1 VSLRVMPDTKK
12 FRSDLESDLERLERA
27 LQIDIPAALDTSALD
42 KQARQ
47 AGAEL
52 ERLGRKI
59 GDDLADGIERGLGE
73 PLEAPLEKSTRKSQR
88 KAPAQGAKT
97 GGAFAEGFS
106 RRVQAALSS
115 LPEAE
120 ITADSTDADLK
131 LQVLRKSLAELGDK
145 KIGVDIQ
152 ADTARAE
159 LAVIRSE
166 LAGLAETAS
175 VDVRMNTAAAIGQLN
190 AFEADLARMDK
201 NIEIDV
207 DVDRGR
213 AQLGGLVEDAAKAG
227 GGITSALSGAFSS
240 VSNNVIIMSLAIG
253 AALGALPFAAGIAA
267 VGIVAALG
275 GGLAFLGLKIA
286 SENKKVKKSFTDLKT
301 HVVGELRKLAKPFEA
316 TLLSISKTARKVF
329 DKMAPEL
336 GKSFQKIAPAMT
348 RFADSVGKALLKLE
362 PAIGPITDA
371 FVKLM
376 DALGP
381 QLPVVF
387 QDIADAFIELANTIS
402 EDPEMFAK
410 LISGL
415 IGLLPKAVRV
425 INFFAQ
431 TLEKL
436 DEFLTKVKNA
446 LTGLPEKVR
455 AAIEGIV
462 TGVTGLP
469 GKVGAALA
477 SFGTTVSTA
486 VTSAWERAKT
496 ATTTAVN
503 TVATFVRELPGKAA
517 AALSTLGSTVGT
529 AVTSAWTRAKTNTT
543 TGINNVVAFIRG
555 LPAKAAAALS
565 TLATTL
571 GGLATSAWNRAKTAT
586 TTGINNVVAYVR
598 GLPGK
603 ARAAASALIT
613 NLGTLATQ
621 AFARMR
627 SSASSGVN
635 TVVSVVRG
643 IPGRIRS
650 ALGNLGGLL
659 YSAGRSVI
667 QGLING
673 IRSMIGSVGSAMSSI
688 ASTIRSRLPFS
699 PAKEGPLRTH
709 PPDKAG
715 RTIARMIAD
724 GLATGEHLVARAASG
739 IAAATLPDIDGQL
752 QTSPTRGRGGL
763 GGLTVNNYYP
773 QAEPTSKSMNR
784 ALQYAAALGTI

>member
-1 VSLRVMPDTKK
+1 MAQARQVGRVSLRVMPDTKK
-12 FRSDLESDLERLERA
+12 FRSDLEGDLERLERA
-27 LQIDIPAALDTSALD
+27 LQVDIPAALDTSALD

-59 GDDLADGIERGLGE
+59 GDDLADGIERGLGD
-73 PLEAPLEKSTRKSQR
+73 PVQAPLEKSTRKSQR
-88 KAPAQGAKT
+88 QAPAQGAKT

-106 RRVQAALSS
+106 RRVQAALSN

-120 ITADSTDADLK
+120 ITADSSDADLK
-131 LQVLRKSLAELGDK
+131 LQVLRKSLAELGDQ

-175 VDVRMNTAAAIGQLN
+175 VDVRMNTAAAIAQLSG
-190 AFEADLARMDK
+190 FEADLAKLDK
-201 NIEIDV
+201 HVQIDV
-207 DVDRGR
+207 DVEQGR
-213 AQLGGLVEDAAKAG
+213 AQLGGLADDAAKAG
-227 GGITSALSGAFSS
+227 GGIASSMAGAASS
-240 VSNNVIIMSLAIG
+240 VSNSLIGMAVLVG
-253 AALGALPFAAGIAA
+253 AALGALPFVAGTAA

-301 HVVGELRKLAKPFEA
+301 HVVGELRKLARPFES
-316 TLLSISKTARKVF
+316 TLLSISKIARRTF
-329 DKMAPEL
+329 DKLAPDL
-336 GKSFQKIAPAMT
+336 GKSFALIAPAMT
-348 RFADSVGKALLKLE
+348 RFADNVGKALVKLK

-371 FVKLM
+371 FVALL

-381 QLPVVF
+381 QLIVVF
-387 QDIADAFIELANTIS
+387 QQISDAFISLSETIS
-402 EDPEMFAK
+402 ANPEMFAQ

-415 IGLLPKAVRV
+415 IGLLPKALQL
-425 INFFAQ
+425 INLLAQ
-431 TLEKL
+431 ALVKL
-436 DEFLTKVKNA
+436 NTFMTNV
-446 LTGLPEKVR
+446 V
-455 AAIEGIV
+455 
-462 TGVTGLP
+462 GVLSGLP
-469 GKVGAALA
+469 GKVSAFVGATVAFITGLPAKAGAALS
-477 SFGTTVSTA
+477 SF
-486 VTSAWERAKT
+486 
-496 ATTTAVN
+496 
-503 TVATFVRELPGKAA
+503 
-517 AALSTLGSTVGT
+517 GSTVGT
-529 AVTSAWTRAKTNTT
+529 AVTSAWTRAQTVTT
-543 TGINNVVAFIRG
+543 TAVSNVVAYIRG
-555 LPAKAAAALS
+555 LPGKAAAALAS
-565 TLATTL
+565 LGATL

-586 TTGINNVVAYVR
+586 TTGIANVVAYVR

-603 ARAAASALIT
+603 ARAAASALIA

-635 TVVSVVRG
+635 TVVSVVRS

-773 QAEPTSKSMNR
+773 QAEPTSRTVNR
-784 ALQYAAALGTI
+784 TLQYAAALGTI